1 MRQSKAKTTAPSGWA
16 AWTRGASACS
26 AWTLPRSALPALLTT
41 LLAALLASLLWAQP
55 ASAVPVIPAGQESR
69 VGRLLG
75 EGESLAGCKLERAEI
90 AAEAIF
96 GHWRCPGGAASLRA
110 RNGKDPSAADRVA
123 CGHGGGLELAA
134 VASVGAAAPESE
146 AQALCAALA
155 ARLQADPDRLRWQD
169 VAQVAP
175 PADAPPKVE
184 APAQATA
191 AGDEAAGPKRTA
203 GGGDFEGLPKA
214 VAEAY
219 YATDGL
225 MRQSL
230 GREILDRLG
239 PLARQHR
246 HPLLLGRLVVAAAA
260 IAGSHDG
267 DVQVER
273 LLDEAKARP
282 DDDIAQFVAGVAVH
296 YRGHVRGATR
306 EAKSADYSRALTLLE
321 PLRDRLQ
328 QSPRLWIYLA
338 VSYHRTGRAKQ
349 AEDAIARA
357 VAGDSGTDADVF
369 YCRAEVYHQR
379 EPARAVQDIDRYIEM
394 MRENRARGA
403 WSAPEKE
410 RKVGA
415 MRDKMARVAAGVEAA
430 PAPDDHGLFDP
441 VRVAIRDDGGGMG
454 MDLAFVVAFGLAIAL
469 AALAVVIRR

>member
-1 MRQSKAKTTAPSGWA
+1 MRPSTTGRAPA
-16 AWTRGASACS
+16 AQKGKVRADASAGGPAC
-26 AWTLPRSALPALLTT
+26 AASALASVWLCTLMVAAPAD
-41 LLAALLASLLWAQP
+41 
-55 ASAVPVIPAGQESR
+55 AVPVIPAGQEAR

-75 EGESLAGCKLERAEI
+75 EGEVLAGCTLERAEI

-134 VASVGAAAPESE
+134 VPSTGAAAPETE
-146 AQALCAALA
+146 VKALCAALS

-184 APAQATA
+184 APAEATA
-191 AGDEAAGPKRTA
+191 VGAGAGGGNRPGA
-203 GGGDFEGLPKA
+203 GGDFEGLPKA

-225 MRQSL
+225 MRESR
-230 GREILDRLG
+230 GVEILDRLG
-239 PLARQHR
+239 PMAREHR

-273 LLDEAKARP
+273 LLVAAKAHP

-296 YRGHVRGATR
+296 YRGHVRGGTR
-306 EAKSADYSRALTLLE
+306 EAKSADYALALTLLE
-321 PLRDRLQ
+321 PLRDRLK

-338 VSYHRTGRAKQ
+338 VSYHRTGRAQ
-349 AEDAIARA
+349 EAEDAIARA
-357 VAGDSGTDADVF
+357 VEGDSGTDADVF

-379 EPARAVQDIDRYIEM
+379 EPARAVKDIDRYIEM
-394 MRENRARGA
+394 MRQNKARGA

-410 RKVGA
+410 RKVLA
-415 MRDKMARVAAGVEAA
+415 MRDKMARVAAGAEAA
-430 PAPDDHGLFDP
+430 PAADDHGLFDP
-441 VRVAIRDDGGGMG
+441 IRVAIRDHGGGFG
-454 MDLAFVVAFGLAIAL
+454 MDAAFLLAFGFAIAL
-469 AALAVVIRR
+469 GAVAVGRR